1 MFGDGDG
8 RDCGDGDGG
17 CYGDGVDGDDVGGGL
32 M

>member
-1 MFGDGDG
+1 MIGDGDG

>member
-1 MFGDGDG
+1 MIGDGNG

>member
-1 MFGDGDG
+1 MIGDGNG
-8 RDCGDGDGG
+8 RDVGDGDGG